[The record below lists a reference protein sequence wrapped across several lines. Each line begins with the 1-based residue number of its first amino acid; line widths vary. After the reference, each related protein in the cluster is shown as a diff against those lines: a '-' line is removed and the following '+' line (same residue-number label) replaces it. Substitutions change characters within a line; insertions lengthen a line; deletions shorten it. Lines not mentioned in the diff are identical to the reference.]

1 MRYLYVVICGL
12 SAGAGSAAYAQAP
25 APADSALYELASD
38 ERRVSSETD
47 STGTCLEVLHWQQGT
62 GLVRTFY
69 PSGHLKEYVPYGDLI
84 MGQRHGRVTSWFA
97 NGQLNTQQTYY
108 QGQRMGE
115 LLVYYENGA
124 LKRRTEYTAGNE
136 MLGDCFDA
144 AGQPIAYFP
153 YEQLPLYPG
162 GQAQLSKE
170 VSKALRLPRMPNQLP
185 LEALMGPLQVEVVF
199 QVAEDGS
206 IRAPRVARSS
216 RVQVL
221 DQAVLAAIAKLTRRF
236 RPAQRDGQ
244 LVACAYYLPV
254 QVKLAMP
261 WQGGQYR

>member
-1 MRYLYVVICGL
+1 MRYLYALISGL
-12 SAGAGSAAYAQAP
+12 SAGASAAYGQ
-25 APADSALYELASD
+25 APADSTHYELAVD

-47 STGTCLEVLHWQQGT
+47 STGACLEVLHWQQAT
-62 GLVRTFY
+62 GVVRTFY
-69 PSGHLKEYVPYGDLI
+69 PSGRLKEYVPYGDLA
-84 MGQRHGRVTSWFA
+84 MGQRHGLVTSWFA
-97 NGQLNTQQTYY
+97 SGQLNTLQTYY
-108 QGQRMGE
+108 QGQRTGE
-115 LLVYYENGA
+115 LVMYYENGA
-124 LKRRTEYTAGNE
+124 LKRRTEYSAGNE
-136 MLGDCFDA
+136 MLGNCFDA
-144 AGQPIAYFP
+144 DGQPIAYFP

-170 VSKALRLPRMPNQLP
+170 VSQALRLPRMPYQLP

-206 IRAPRVARSS
+206 IQAPRVTRSS

-221 DQAVLAAIAKLTRRF
+221 DQAVLTAIAKLTRRF
-236 RPAQRDGQ
+236 RPARRDGQ

-261 WQGGQYR
+261 WQGGEYR